1 MYDAGDGFET
11 WVPGNALPFGAT
23 GWVFDPPEEGEVY
36 VCVDPFQ
43 EDLFGETLLLWGSS
57 PEALAQLCEERR
69 QNI

>member
-1 MYDAGDGFET
+1 
-11 WVPGNALPFGAT
+11 LPFGAT